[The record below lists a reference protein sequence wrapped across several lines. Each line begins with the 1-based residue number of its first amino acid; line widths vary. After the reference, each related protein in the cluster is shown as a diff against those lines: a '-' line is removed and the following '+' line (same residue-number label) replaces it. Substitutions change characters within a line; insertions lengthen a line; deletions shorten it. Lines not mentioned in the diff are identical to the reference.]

1 MSYNSFLI
9 SKLTVILDL
18 KVTLATENFLALVQF

>member
-9 SKLTVILDL
+9 SNLTVILDL
-18 KVTLATENFLALVQF
+18 KVTLATENCLALVQF